1 LRFLFPL
8 AILPPVAQKA
18 ITYHRCVKNL
28 LFAPLKEGD
37 GGPIS
42 QVTRPEAMQPGV
54 QPQN

>member
-8 AILPPVAQKA
+8 AIFPPVAQKA
-18 ITYHRCVKNL
+18 ITYHSCVKNL

>member
-8 AILPPVAQKA
+8 AIFLPIAQKA
-18 ITYHRCVKNL
+18 ISYHICVKNL
-28 LFAPLKEGD
+28 LSAPLKGR
-37 GGPIS
+37 GHGPIS

>member
-1 LRFLFPL
+1 LRFLFPA
-8 AILPPVAQKA
+8 AIFAPVAQKA
-18 ITYHRCVKNL
+18 ITYHICVKNL
-28 LFAPLKEGD
+28 LSAPLKEGG